1 MTTLRVPSPGPWTI
15 RPRTAVAS
23 AIRRYL
29 PAVFVFVVLM
39 VVWEA
44 VVPRTGR
51 RPLPPPTQIANAL
64 LTEGATLYPAA
75 WNTLYS
81 ALGGLLIGTI
91 AGVAVAFMASRWVLA
106 RDVLLPLAV
115 GASAV
120 PLIALAPIL
129 NNWFGVLDP
138 FSKMMM
144 AALLVFFPITINVVR
159 GLVEVQPQA
168 LELMRSYAASDTQLL
183 RRVRIPNML
192 PYFFTALKV
201 STTLAFI
208 GAIVGEFF
216 GGSTVVLGRLIL
228 KSISGGRFD
237 MAWAVIV
244 LGSMAAIVSYLVV
257 AFVERLVIPWY
268 VSMRDGAG

>member
-1 MTTLRVPSPGPWTI
+1 
-15 RPRTAVAS
+15 VAS